1 MSFLPI
7 LKSDKLAKIIQ
18 KKGFIKVRQSGSHA
32 VFSHPDGR
40 WTTIPMHRKT
50 LGKGL
55 LRKILRDV
63 GITTEEIR
71 KK

>member
-1 MSFLPI
+1 M
-7 LKSDKLAKIIQ
+7 DY
-18 KKGFIKVRQSGSHA
+18 
-32 VFSHPDGR
+32 
-40 WTTIPMHRKT
+40 IPMHRKT

-63 GITTEEIR
+63 GITPEEIR